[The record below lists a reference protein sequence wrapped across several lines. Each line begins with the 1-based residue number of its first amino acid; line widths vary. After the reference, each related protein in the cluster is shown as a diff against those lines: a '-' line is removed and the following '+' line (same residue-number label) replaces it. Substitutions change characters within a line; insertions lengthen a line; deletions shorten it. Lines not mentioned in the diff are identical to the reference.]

1 MSLRHLVLVELL
13 ALWRD
18 YSRLDNTRP
27 GMRERKRENEREQEI
42 ERDRES
48 A

>member
-1 MSLRHLVLVELL
+1 MSLRHPVLVELL
-13 ALWRD
+13 VLSSD
-18 YSRLDNTRP
+18 SRLDNTRP
-27 GMRERKRENEREQEI
+27 GMRERKRENERDQEI